1 MKGLKIND
9 VSVKAKQGLYGIVF
23 TSWNPSIVQDL
34 LKETKKELISQ
45 GVDEAN
51 IYLKEVPGAFEL
63 PLATQFMAEKEGILS
78 VISLGA
84 IIRGDTP
91 HFDFISSSCLEGLQ
105 EVSLKTR
112 IPVICGVL
120 TTNTIEQAEERSDP
134 KKMNKGKE
142 FALTALNMVDSLSW
156 FMKSKKDTSPVR
168 SRDKV
173 IQSLYEIELSGSD
186 IKELLTD
193 LSLQSRYPHYKD
205 CLLYTSDAADE

>member
-1 MKGLKIND
+1 MKGLKTKD
-9 VSVKAKQGLYGIVF
+9 MSVKAKQGLYGIVF
-23 TSWNPSIVQDL
+23 TSWNASIVQDL

-45 GVDEAN
+45 GVDEGN

-105 EVSLKTR
+105 DVALKTG

-120 TTNTIEQAEERSDP
+120 TTNTIKQAQDRSDP
-134 KKMNKGKE
+134 NKMNKGKE
-142 FALTALNMVDSLSW
+142 FAITALNMVDSLS
-156 FMKSKKDTSPVR
+156 
-168 SRDKV
+168 
-173 IQSLYEIELSGSD
+173 
-186 IKELLTD
+186 
-193 LSLQSRYPHYKD
+193 
-205 CLLYTSDAADE
+205 

>member
-1 MKGLKIND
+1 MHITVGETT
-9 VSVKAKQGLYGIVF
+9 IVF
-23 TSWNPSIVQDL
+23 SVVCPSNQRLMTRIQG
-34 LKETKKELISQ
+34 TWGAPTCQRARACSHQWWYQWRKKELISQ

-63 PLATQFMAEKEGILS
+63 PLATQFMAEKDGILS

-120 TTNTIEQAEERSDP
+120 TTNTIEQAEERSNP
-134 KKMNKGKE
+134 NKMNKGKE
-142 FALTALNMVDSLSW
+142 FALTALNMVDSLS
-156 FMKSKKDTSPVR
+156 
-168 SRDKV
+168 
-173 IQSLYEIELSGSD
+173 
-186 IKELLTD
+186 
-193 LSLQSRYPHYKD
+193 
-205 CLLYTSDAADE
+205 